1 MNAVDTTTHYPITK
15 PLMPAT
21 NLLTKIDAYLADD
34 RAEFVRSALEFATN
48 AHSGQSRLSGEPY
61 VEHPIATAEF
71 LAERRMDATTLAA
84 ALLHDVIEDC
94 EVTREQIEDLFGAE
108 VAKLVDGVTKMNS
121 IDALTRG
128 DRVNA
133 PALALNG
140 DSQQDEQTARQA
152 ASMRK
157 MLVAMADDVRVVLI
171 KLADRLHNMRTLDAH
186 TQERRIAIARETLEI
201 YAPLAH
207 RLGAWD
213 LKWRLEDESFRYLQ
227 PRQYRSVYRL
237 IKRKRAEREEY
248 TERVME
254 ILQRELDEHDIS
266 AEVHGRP
273 KHLYSIYQKMHRY
286 AEQGREFNDIQD
298 LTALRVLVSNEEE
311 CYRVLWIVHKL
322 WRPVPGNFD
331 DYIASPKENLYQ
343 SIHTSVMCEEN
354 ASVEVQIRTRQ
365 MHDLAENGVA
375 SHWAYKEESDSN
387 ADDNF
392 EQRMSW
398 LRQLL
403 DWQKE
408 LAGDSEYLDTVRT
421 DILRDQVY
429 VYTPMG
435 EIKELPGGSTPL
447 DFAYRVHTDLGH
459 HTVSASV
466 NGQLVPLNKVLE
478 NGDTVE
484 IRKSRSVRGPRMEWL
499 NPDLGFMVTASA
511 REKVRTWFKR
521 QKREENVH
529 RGRELLRRQVD
540 QLRSS
545 TSEEEIAATLKFESP
560 DDLAEA
566 LGSGAIQSSDIVRG
580 LVDIVGDPDLRQ
592 PDGDEEATSHGV
604 VILDTDLTATQP
616 IIRLARCCSPVY
628 GDAIIGYLTRERGVT
643 VHLQTCPNLRAR
655 LEPERSLE
663 VAWGHVAGRYASR
676 LQISARD
683 RVGLLRDLTAVV
695 SREKANIRRIQSSEQ
710 TTGRSIVELTVY
722 TNGVDQLTRV
732 CAQLDAVPGVQS
744 VQRQGAE

>member
-1 MNAVDTTTHYPITK
+1 
-15 PLMPAT
+15 MPAT
-21 NLLTKIDAYLADD
+21 SLLSKIDTYLADD
-34 RAEFVRSALEFATN
+34 RAELVRNALEFATD
-48 AHSGQSRLSGEPY
+48 AHLGQSRLSGEPY

-94 EVTREQIEDLFGAE
+94 EVSREQIEHRFGDE

-121 IDALTRG
+121 VDVLSRG
-128 DRVNA
+128 ERVNTA
-133 PALALNG
+133 FALNDNE
-140 DSQQDEQTARQA
+140 DSDDERTARQA

-157 MLVAMADDVRVVLI
+157 MLVAMAEDVRVVLI

-186 TQERRIAIARETLEI
+186 THERRIAIARETLEI

-213 LKWRLEDESFRYLQ
+213 LKWRLEDEAFRHLQ

-237 IKRKRAEREEY
+237 INRKRAEREQY
-248 TERVME
+248 TERVMQ
-254 ILQRELDEHDIS
+254 ILQEKLSEHDIA
-266 AEVHGRP
+266 AEVTGRP
-273 KHLYSIYQKMHRY
+273 KHLYSIHQKMHRY
-286 AEQGREFNDIQD
+286 AEQGRQFNDIQD
-298 LTALRVLVSNEEE
+298 LTALRVLVGSEEE
-311 CYRVLWIVHKL
+311 CYRVLWIAHGL
-322 WRPVPGNFD
+322 WRPVPGQFD

-354 ASVEVQIRTRQ
+354 APVEIQIRTRR

-375 SHWAYKEESDSN
+375 SHWAYKEEGESGSD
-387 ADDNF
+387 DDF
-392 EQRMSW
+392 EERMSW

-408 LAGDSEYLDTVRT
+408 LEGDSEYLDTVRT

-466 NGQLVPLNKVLE
+466 NGQQVPLNTVLE

-484 IRKSRSVRGPRMEWL
+484 IRKSRSVRGPRMDWL

-511 REKVRTWFKR
+511 REKVRTWFRR
-521 QKREENVH
+521 QRRDENVL
-529 RGRELLRRQVD
+529 RGKELLRRQVT

-545 TSEEEIAATLKFESP
+545 TPEEEIASTLNFASVE
-560 DDLAEA
+560 DLTEA
-566 LGSGAIQSSDIVRG
+566 LGSGAIQPADIVRG
-580 LVDIVGDPDLRQ
+580 LVDIAGEPDLVRSENNEGRSRQ
-592 PDGDEEATSHGV
+592 GV
-604 VILDTDLTATQP
+604 VVLNAEESTKDTST
-616 IIRLARCCSPVY
+616 RLARCCSPVY
-628 GDAIIGYLTRERGVT
+628 GDAITGYVTRERGVT

-655 LEPERSLE
+655 LEPERSVE
-663 VAWGHVAGRYASR
+663 VAWGHLEERYASR
-676 LQISARD
+676 LKIDAWD

-695 SREKANIRRIQSSEQ
+695 SREKANIHRIHSSEQ
-710 TTGRSIVELTVY
+710 QTYGRSTVELTVY
-722 TNGVDQLTRV
+722 TSGVNQLTRL
-732 CAQLDAVPGVQS
+732 CAQLDAVPGVES
-744 VQRQGAE
+744 VQRQGAG

>member
-1 MNAVDTTTHYPITK
+1 
-15 PLMPAT
+15 MPAIS
-21 NLLTKIDAYLADD
+21 LLSKIDTYLADD
-34 RAEFVRSALEFATN
+34 RAEFVRDALAFATD

-94 EVTREQIEDLFGAE
+94 EISREQIEDKFGDE

-121 IDALTRG
+121 IDILARG

-133 PALALNG
+133 SFALNG
-140 DSQQDEQTARQA
+140 NIDQDDDRTARQA

-157 MLVAMADDVRVVLI
+157 MLVAMAEDVRVVLI

-186 TQERRIAIARETLEI
+186 SQDRRISIARETLEI

-213 LKWRLEDESFRYLQ
+213 LKWRLEDEAFRHLQ

-237 IKRKRAEREEY
+237 IRRKRSEREQY
-248 TERVME
+248 TERVMK
-254 ILQRELDEHDIS
+254 ILQEKLDEHDIQ
-266 AEVHGRP
+266 AEVTGRP

-286 AEQGREFNDIQD
+286 AEQGRQFNDIQD
-298 LTALRVLVSNEEE
+298 LTALRVLVGSEEE
-311 CYRVLWIVHKL
+311 CYRVLWIAHSL
-322 WRPVPGNFD
+322 WRPVPGQFD

-354 ASVEVQIRTRQ
+354 APVEIQIRTRR

-375 SHWAYKEESDSN
+375 SHWAYKEEGDSSS
-387 ADDNF
+387 DDNF

-403 DWQKE
+403 DWQNE
-408 LAGDSEYLDTVRT
+408 LEGDSQYLDTVRT

-466 NGQLVPLNKVLE
+466 NGQHVPLNTVLE

-484 IRKSRSVRGPRMEWL
+484 IDKSRSVRGPRTDWL
-499 NPDLGFMVTASA
+499 NPDLGYLYTASA
-511 REKVRTWFKR
+511 REKVRTWFRR
-521 QKREENVH
+521 QRREENVQ
-529 RGRELLRRQVD
+529 RGRELLRRQVS

-545 TSEEEIAATLKFESP
+545 TPEEEIAAALKFESA

-566 LGSGAIQSSDIVRG
+566 LGSGTLQPADVVRG
-580 LVDIVGDPDLRQ
+580 LVDIAGEPDLVRVEREGEQ
-592 PDGDEEATSHGV
+592 SHQGV
-604 VILDTDLTATQP
+604 VVLHSDQSASDTVT
-616 IIRLARCCSPVY
+616 RLARCCSPVY
-628 GDAIIGYLTRERGVT
+628 GDAITGYVTRERGVT

-655 LEPERSLE
+655 LEPERSVE
-663 VAWGHVAGRYASR
+663 VAWGHLEERYASR
-676 LQISARD
+676 LKIDAWD

-695 SREKANIRRIQSSEQ
+695 SREKANIHRIHSSEQ
-710 TTGRSIVELTVY
+710 QLAGRSTVELTVY
-722 TNGVDQLTRV
+722 TSGVDQLTRL
-732 CAQLDAVPGVQS
+732 CARLDAVPGVQS
-744 VQRQGAE
+744 VQRQGAG

>member
-1 MNAVDTTTHYPITK
+1 
-15 PLMPAT
+15 MPAT
-21 NLLTKIDAYLADD
+21 TLLTKIDSYLAND
-34 RAEFVRSALEFATN
+34 RAEFVRNALDFAMN

-94 EVTREQIEDLFGAE
+94 EITREQLENQFGEE

-121 IDALTRG
+121 IDVLTRG
-128 DRVNA
+128 DRVNT
-133 PALALNG
+133 PAFALNG
-140 DSQQDEQTARQA
+140 DGDGDTQPDERTARQA

-186 TQERRIAIARETLEI
+186 THERRIAIARETLEI

-213 LKWRLEDESFRYLQ
+213 LKWRLEDEAFRYLQ

-248 TERVME
+248 TERVMT
-254 ILQRELDEHDIS
+254 ILQDELDEHHIP
-266 AEVHGRP
+266 AGVHGRP

-286 AEQGREFNDIQD
+286 AEQGRQFNDIQD
-298 LTALRVLVSNEEE
+298 LTALRVLVSSEEE

-322 WRPVPGNFD
+322 WRPVPDQFD
-331 DYIASPKENLYQ
+331 DYIGSPKENLYQ

-354 ASVEVQIRTRQ
+354 APVEVQIRTRQ

-375 SHWAYKEESDSN
+375 SHWAYKEEGDPNS
-387 ADDNF
+387 DDNF

-408 LAGDSEYLDTVRT
+408 LEGDSEYLDTVRT

-459 HTVSASV
+459 NTVAASV
-466 NGQLVPLNKVLE
+466 NGQLVPLNTPLE

-484 IRKSRSVRGPRMEWL
+484 IRKSRSERGPNMDWL
-499 NPDLGFMVTASA
+499 NPDLGYMVTASA
-511 REKVRTWFKR
+511 REKVRTWFRR
-521 QKREENVH
+521 QRREENVQ
-529 RGRELLRRQVD
+529 RGRELLGRQVT
-540 QLRSS
+540 QLQSS
-545 TSEEEIAATLKFESP
+545 TPEDEIAATLNFETA
-560 DDLAEA
+560 DELAEA
-566 LGSGAIQSSDIVRG
+566 LGSGALQPADVVRG
-580 LVDIVGDPDLRQ
+580 LVDIIGEPEIVEI
-592 PDGDEEATSHGV
+592 EESDDTSHYGV
-604 VILDTDLTATQP
+604 VVLDSDETVT
-616 IIRLARCCSPVY
+616 RLARCCSPVY
-628 GDAIIGYLTRERGVT
+628 GEAITGYATRERGVT
-643 VHLQTCPNLRAR
+643 VHLQICPNLRAR
-655 LEPERSLE
+655 LEPERSVE
-663 VAWGHVAGRYASR
+663 VAWGHIAERYPSR
-676 LQISARD
+676 LQIHARD
-683 RVGLLRDLTAVV
+683 RVGLLRDITAVV
-695 SREKANIRRIQSSEQ
+695 SREKANIRRIHSNEQ
-710 TTGRSIVELTVY
+710 QTYGRSVVELTVY
-722 TNGVDQLTRV
+722 TSGVDQLTRL
-732 CAQLDAVPGVQS
+732 CARLDAIPGVQS
-744 VQRQGAE
+744 VQRQGVG

>member
-1 MNAVDTTTHYPITK
+1 
-15 PLMPAT
+15 MPAIS
-21 NLLTKIDAYLADD
+21 LLSKIDTYLADD
-34 RAEFVRSALEFATN
+34 RAEFVRDALAFATD

-94 EVTREQIEDLFGAE
+94 EISREQIEDKFGDE

-121 IDALTRG
+121 IDILARG

-133 PALALNG
+133 SFALNG
-140 DSQQDEQTARQA
+140 NIDQDDDRTARQA

-157 MLVAMADDVRVVLI
+157 MLVAMAEDVRVVLI

-186 TQERRIAIARETLEI
+186 SQDRRISIARETLEI

-213 LKWRLEDESFRYLQ
+213 LKWRLEDEAFRHLQ

-237 IKRKRAEREEY
+237 IRRKRSEREQY
-248 TERVME
+248 TERVMK
-254 ILQRELDEHDIS
+254 ILQEKLDEHDIQ
-266 AEVHGRP
+266 AEVTGRP

-286 AEQGREFNDIQD
+286 AEQGRQFNDIQD
-298 LTALRVLVSNEEE
+298 LTALRVLVGSEEE
-311 CYRVLWIVHKL
+311 CYRVLWIAHSL
-322 WRPVPGNFD
+322 WRPVPGQFD

-354 ASVEVQIRTRQ
+354 APVEIQIRTRR

-375 SHWAYKEESDSN
+375 SHWAYKEEGDSSS
-387 ADDNF
+387 DDNF

-403 DWQKE
+403 DWQNE
-408 LAGDSEYLDTVRT
+408 LEGDSQYLDTVRT

-466 NGQLVPLNKVLE
+466 NGQHVPLNTVLE

-484 IRKSRSVRGPRMEWL
+484 IDKSSSVRGPRTDWL
-499 NPDLGFMVTASA
+499 NPDLGYLYTASA
-511 REKVRTWFKR
+511 REKVRTWFRR
-521 QKREENVH
+521 QRREENVQ
-529 RGRELLRRQVD
+529 RGRELLRRQVS

-545 TSEEEIAATLKFESP
+545 TPEEEIAAALKFESA

-566 LGSGAIQSSDIVRG
+566 LGSGTLQPADVVRG
-580 LVDIVGDPDLRQ
+580 LVDIAGEPDLVRVEREGEQ
-592 PDGDEEATSHGV
+592 SHQGV
-604 VILDTDLTATQP
+604 VVLHSDQSASDTVT
-616 IIRLARCCSPVY
+616 RLARCCSPVY
-628 GDAIIGYLTRERGVT
+628 GDAITGYVTRERGVT

-655 LEPERSLE
+655 LEPERSVE
-663 VAWGHVAGRYASR
+663 VAWGHLEERYASR
-676 LQISARD
+676 LKIDAWD

-695 SREKANIRRIQSSEQ
+695 SREKANIHRIHSSEQ
-710 TTGRSIVELTVY
+710 QLAGRSTVELTVY
-722 TNGVDQLTRV
+722 TSGVDQLTRL
-732 CAQLDAVPGVQS
+732 CARLDAVPGVQS
-744 VQRQGAE
+744 VQRQGAG

>member
-1 MNAVDTTTHYPITK
+1 
-15 PLMPAT
+15 MPAT
-21 NLLTKIDAYLADD
+21 TLLTKIDSYLAND
-34 RAEFVRSALEFATN
+34 RAEFVRDALDFATT
-48 AHSGQSRLSGEPY
+48 AHSGQARLSGEPY

-94 EVTREQIEDLFGAE
+94 EITRAQIEDQFGDE

-121 IDALTRG
+121 IDVLTRG
-128 DRVNA
+128 ERVST
-133 PALALNG
+133 PVFALDGENQL
-140 DSQQDEQTARQA
+140 DERTARQA

-157 MLVAMADDVRVVLI
+157 MLVAMAEDVRVVLI

-186 TQERRIAIARETLEI
+186 THDRRIAIARETLEI

-213 LKWRLEDESFRYLQ
+213 LKWRLEDEAFRYLQ

-237 IKRKRAEREEY
+237 INRKRAEREEY
-248 TERVME
+248 TQRVMK
-254 ILQRELDEHDIS
+254 ILQDALDEHDIP

-273 KHLYSIYQKMHRY
+273 KHLYSIYQKMRRY
-286 AEQGREFNDIQD
+286 GEQGRQFNDIQD
-298 LTALRVLVSNEEE
+298 LTALRVLVGSEEE
-311 CYRVLWIVHKL
+311 CYRVLWIAHRL
-322 WRPVPGNFD
+322 WRPVPGQFD

-354 ASVEVQIRTRQ
+354 APVEVQIRTRQ

-375 SHWAYKEESDSN
+375 SHWAYKEEGDPN

-398 LRQLL
+398 LRQIL

-408 LAGDSEYLDTVRT
+408 LEGDSEYLDTVRT

-459 HTVSASV
+459 HTVAATV
-466 NGQLVPLNKVLE
+466 NGQLVPLNTVLE

-484 IRKSRSVRGPRMEWL
+484 IRKSRSVRGPKMDWL
-499 NPDLGFMVTASA
+499 NPDLGYMVTASA
-511 REKVRTWFKR
+511 REKVRTWFR
-521 QKREENVH
+521 RRRREENVQ
-529 RGRELLRRQVD
+529 RGRELLRRQVT

-545 TSEEEIAATLKFESP
+545 TPEEEIAATLMFESA
-560 DDLAEA
+560 DELAEA
-566 LGSGAIQSSDIVRG
+566 LGSGTLQPSDVVRG
-580 LVDIVGDPDLRQ
+580 LVDIAGEPDLAPPRSDDDS
-592 PDGDEEATSHGV
+592 PRHGV
-604 VILDTDLTATQP
+604 VVLDSDQTVT
-616 IIRLARCCSPVY
+616 RLARCCSPVY
-628 GDAIIGYLTRERGVT
+628 GDAITGYTTRERGVT

-655 LEPERSLE
+655 LEPERTAE
-663 VAWGHVAGRYASR
+663 VAWGHLEERYPSR
-676 LQISARD
+676 LKIDAWD

-695 SREKANIRRIQSSEQ
+695 SREQANIHRIHSSEQ
-710 TTGRSIVELTVY
+710 PTAGRSTVELTVY
-722 TNGVDQLTRV
+722 TSGVEQLTRL
-732 CAQLDAVPGVQS
+732 CARLDAVPGVQS
-744 VQRQGAE
+744 VQRQGAG

>member
-1 MNAVDTTTHYPITK
+1 
-15 PLMPAT
+15 MPAIS
-21 NLLTKIDAYLADD
+21 LLSKIDTYLADD
-34 RAEFVRSALEFATN
+34 RAEFVRDALAFATD

-94 EVTREQIEDLFGAE
+94 EISREQIEDKFADE

-121 IDALTRG
+121 IDILARG

-133 PALALNG
+133 SFALNG
-140 DSQQDEQTARQA
+140 NIDQDDDRTARQA

-157 MLVAMADDVRVVLI
+157 MLVAMAEDVRVVLI

-186 TQERRIAIARETLEI
+186 SQDRRISIARETLEI

-213 LKWRLEDESFRYLQ
+213 LKWRLEDEAFRHLQ

-237 IKRKRAEREEY
+237 IRRKRSEREQY
-248 TERVME
+248 TERVMK
-254 ILQRELDEHDIS
+254 ILQEKLDEHDIQ
-266 AEVHGRP
+266 AEVTGRP

-286 AEQGREFNDIQD
+286 AEQGRQFNDIQD
-298 LTALRVLVSNEEE
+298 LTALRVLVGSEEE
-311 CYRVLWIVHKL
+311 CYRVLWIAHSL
-322 WRPVPGNFD
+322 WRPVPGQFD

-354 ASVEVQIRTRQ
+354 APVEIQIRTRR

-375 SHWAYKEESDSN
+375 SHWAYKEEGDSSS
-387 ADDNF
+387 DDNF

-403 DWQKE
+403 DWQNE
-408 LAGDSEYLDTVRT
+408 LEGDSQYLDTVRT

-466 NGQLVPLNKVLE
+466 NGQHVPLNTVLE

-484 IRKSRSVRGPRMEWL
+484 IDKSRSVRGPRTDWL
-499 NPDLGFMVTASA
+499 NPDLGYLYTASA
-511 REKVRTWFKR
+511 REKVRTWFRR
-521 QKREENVH
+521 QRREENVQ
-529 RGRELLRRQVD
+529 RGRELLRRQVS

-545 TSEEEIAATLKFESP
+545 TPEEEIAAALKFESA

-566 LGSGAIQSSDIVRG
+566 LGSGTLQPADVVRG
-580 LVDIVGDPDLRQ
+580 LVDIAGEPDLVRVEREGEQ
-592 PDGDEEATSHGV
+592 SHQGV
-604 VILDTDLTATQP
+604 VVLHSDQSASDTVT
-616 IIRLARCCSPVY
+616 RLARCCSPVY
-628 GDAIIGYLTRERGVT
+628 GDAITGYVTRERGVT

-655 LEPERSLE
+655 LEPERSVE
-663 VAWGHVAGRYASR
+663 VAWGHLEERYASR
-676 LQISARD
+676 LKIDAWD

-695 SREKANIRRIQSSEQ
+695 SREKANIHRIHSSEQ
-710 TTGRSIVELTVY
+710 QLAGRSTVELTVY
-722 TNGVDQLTRV
+722 TSGVDQLTRL
-732 CAQLDAVPGVQS
+732 CARLDAVPGVQS
-744 VQRQGAE
+744 VQRQGAG